1 MLHKIKGMCEVM
13 RFKPIKQID
22 RCDGAMQKMEPSKT
36 YNGKISGNI
45 IQQNPGDG
53 PLHKS
58 KDEHS
63 QKD

>member
-13 RFKPIKQID
+13 KFKPIKQID

-45 IQQNPGDG
+45 IQ
-53 PLHKS
+53 
-58 KDEHS
+58 
-63 QKD
+63 